1 MAYKQIFG
9 RESIGGT
16 GAFFSNT
23 DLTNPEKKKPVKV
36 KEESVAPV
44 QTITKNSS
52 EFFKPSYAQSY
63 KAGHVMPTISQDL
76 DGNNFDPIPYEALD
90 EVVISNK
97 PQNNVVVG
105 PKTQEQATDYGADTS
120 YKYAPRFNRTELTK
134 EQAKKHEKRRRDIIS
149 SGYKDIGAFES
160 HEDIPGMKLKRYYD
174 DWSKSDFDYIQNARN
189 QHLKPEFQSTPSMFN
204 NFKSQEIDLSQGPS
218 QVDFQ
223 SLVQDPAGQTFLN
236 RYNDPVTRKLLM
248 EQSGLSNMDIDNML
262 IKALQTTTTHENEE
276 ETSKMKAAGYI
287 AQAYSNTPRSIHQEQ
302 KPQDLTGKIQMGKD
316 VGEAVHNHEYAH
328 ISGFDVT
335 QGKYLKQ
342 LVGSAYQQRKNNP
355 EWIKTP
361 KTSLFHPLNDP
372 ETTEYINRDHEM
384 YGNFVQFR
392 EGLGLKPGEQID
404 METLKRKVEEKNLY
418 SDDFYKFYAPKN
430 VLNALNKVGDA
441 GNNQQ
446 TPFTQRFKRNR
457 DSALS

>member
-90 EVVISNK
+90 EVAISNK
-97 PQNNVVVG
+97 PQNPVVG
-105 PKTQEQATDYGADTS
+105 PQTKAQATDYGNDTS
-120 YKYAPRFNRTELTK
+120 YKYTTDYSKTLGGTARQIK
-134 EQAKKHEKRRRDIIS
+134 
-149 SGYKDIGAFES
+149 
-160 HEDIPGMKLKRYYD
+160 PGMRILGEDGYYGLDRY
-174 DWSKSDFDYIQNARN
+174 IPNVRN

-204 NFKSQEIDLSQGPS
+204 NFKSQEIDLSQGQS

-223 SLVQDPAGQTFLN
+223 SLVKDEGGQKFLDV
-236 RYNDPVTRKLLM
+236 YNNPITRQKLRT
-248 EQSGLSNMDIDNML
+248 QSNLSNMDIDNMIISGL
-262 IKALQTTTTHENEE
+262 NATKSVSPDRNDGNSQMNINGTYDVQDHHIDIREGHENSPTE
-276 ETSKMKAAGYI
+276 
-287 AQAYSNTPRSIHQEQ
+287 
-302 KPQDLTGKIQMGKD
+302 
-316 VGEAVHNHEYAH
+316 VHERGHA
-328 ISGFDVT
+328 SGFDLT
-335 QGKYLKQ
+335 QGKYLKG
-342 LVGSAYQQRKNNP
+342 LIGSVYKQNEGEDFNEHEIPVTKYYPSGA
-355 EWIKTP
+355 
-361 KTSLFHPLNDP
+361 
-372 ETTEYINRDHEM
+372 EYLNRDSEM
-384 YGNFVQFR
+384 YGNLVTLR
-392 EGLGLKPGEQID
+392 EKLNMKPGEKIKD
-404 METLKRKVEEKNLY
+404 LETLKKRIDAMP
-418 SDDFYKFYAPKN
+418 SDGETHKSTFDLFINRKN
-430 VLNALNKVGDA
+430 VLKALNTVGDA

-446 TPFTQRFKRNR
+446 IPFTQRFKRNR